1 MWLVRV
7 IALLLVV
14 LSTMTILWGGA
25 KAVEMEARD
34 VDMDV
39 VWAWKRSI
47 KDKIEISVGMLWK
60 RRVHPSRYTYTC
72 VSCWAGMCE

>member
-1 MWLVRV
+1 
-7 IALLLVV
+7 
-14 LSTMTILWGGA
+14 
-25 KAVEMEARD
+25 MEGRD
-34 VDMDV
+34 VDVDV
-39 VWAWKRSI
+39 VWAWKGSI